1 MKAIDTLYVVDD
13 DNTFQF
19 LAGEVIKSTNAV
31 NKIKYFSNGAEAI
44 SYLESVIAE
53 PANLPEVIFLDL
65 FMPVMDGWGFLQEYT
80 RLKPSLSKKIT
91 IYILSSSIDPND
103 VERAKSITDVSD
115 YIIKPITK
123 DKFLNAL
130 SKYT

>member
-1 MKAIDTLYVVDD
+1 MR
-13 DNTFQF
+13 
-19 LAGEVIKSTNAV
+19 
-31 NKIKYFSNGAEAI
+31 I
-44 SYLESVIAE
+44 S
-53 PANLPEVIFLDL
+53 
-65 FMPVMDGWGFLQEYT
+65 
-80 RLKPSLSKKIT
+80 
-91 IYILSSSIDPND
+91 ILSSSIDPND